1 MKFFVFV
8 LPLPMYMKLPEVDTS
23 IVIRT
28 IYLVPFPS
36 QDRDL
41 EL

>member
-28 IYLVPFPS
+28 IYLVPS

-41 EL
+41 VL